1 MRESD
6 EEGGGGNGAKRL
18 AETDFFE
25 EEEKSGLAVPRRP
38 QVHEIVHA
46 HRPGAKPPLAPR
58 DAPPFFLLAARRCA
72 RFGGGPSAAFSSI
85 ISRRMSSGLVP
96 FANFWAAL
104 LRDENS
110 LTKLCTCKQ
119 KYESR
124 HLEKTHVASMGAR

>member
-1 MRESD
+1 MLE
-6 EEGGGGNGAKRL
+6 K
-18 AETDFFE
+18 DFFE
-25 EEEKSGLAVPRRP
+25 EDQSGLAVPP
-38 QVHEIVHA
+38 DVHKHEIVHA

-72 RFGGGPSAAFSSI
+72 RLGGGPSAAFSSI
-85 ISRRMSSGLVP
+85 ISRRMSSGLAP

-119 KYESR
+119 KYE
-124 HLEKTHVASMGAR
+124 E